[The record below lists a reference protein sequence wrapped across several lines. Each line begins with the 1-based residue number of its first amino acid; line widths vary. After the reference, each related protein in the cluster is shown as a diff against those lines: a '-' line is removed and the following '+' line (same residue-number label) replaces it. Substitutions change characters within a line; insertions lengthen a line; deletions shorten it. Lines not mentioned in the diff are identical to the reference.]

1 MRKTIFKFVS
11 ILAVFGFLLVGCGGS
26 TGTTGNNEELIPPDG
41 THNETEILS
50 DIADAPINEDIDYY
64 NMFSGV
70 DTEGFEILALAEM
83 NENLSIFS
91 NLMDLTI
98 LDFQMEFG
106 EEPVTAFIPT
116 NAAFK
121 EMPEEQFEYL
131 LDPQNRQELRKFLK
145 RHIIPTEVPSIQ
157 FENNQIIETV
167 SEEEITIGTGMG
179 DLIYV
184 GGAEIVKA
192 DVMASNGVIHI
203 VNSVI
208 EPTKDV
214 VE

>member
-192 DVMASNGVIHI
+192 DVKASNGIIHI
-203 VNSVI
+203 VNSII